1 MMFKM
6 IFLFIKNNNILLLY
20 YRIIEYYFIIE
31 LLYLKLYMPYLK
43 FLLNYII
50 EIILLK
56 IINYIIEIT

>member
-1 MMFKM
+1 MVFKM

>member
-1 MMFKM
+1 M